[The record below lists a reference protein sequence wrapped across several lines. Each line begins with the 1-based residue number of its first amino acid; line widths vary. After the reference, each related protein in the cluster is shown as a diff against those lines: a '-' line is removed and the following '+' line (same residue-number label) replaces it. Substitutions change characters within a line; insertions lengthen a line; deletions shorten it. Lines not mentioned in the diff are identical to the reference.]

1 MSDMNGSG
9 NPLANVAPPQQPQ
22 GAAQAQ
28 GGGAL
33 ARIAPQL
40 GGALQ
45 KPPAPTK
52 AQTTAAVQRFS
63 AIQNAM
69 RGVMENPA
77 FGKSNVRPELLNA
90 ASKLLGTKLLS
101 LPEIMNSIKDMSDD
115 PIEQKSFIQNIY
127 NQAKSSESSVL
138 DHHGAAVAAGMLPPN
153 GGDDYDAGNH
163 EQSMQGLLEHYKKA

>member
-1 MSDMNGSG
+1 MSDMNSSG
-9 NPLANVAPPQQPQ
+9 NPLSNVAAPPQPQ
-22 GAAQAQ
+22 GAAQQQ
-28 GGGAL
+28 GGNPL

-63 AIQNAM
+63 AIQSAM
-69 RGVMENPA
+69 RGVMEDPA

-127 NQAKSSESSVL
+127 NQAKASESSVL

-153 GGDDYDAGNH
+153 GGDDYDSANH
-163 EQSMQGLLEHYKKA
+163 ETHMNALLGHYQRS